1 MKSTPNKNPNAQK
14 AKETVANL
22 VDLVEQAKGLQK
34 RLDELSAHINT
45 LEAMLDEIGKEFDDQ
60 IEFLDR
66 LNSLKKWN

>member
-14 AKETVANL
+14 ANETVANL

-66 LNSLKKWN
+66 LNSLKK